1 MSKNI
6 KTCPNC
12 DAYEVKGEYHS
23 LFGCGSYYS
32 DMRGGTPT
40 ITEKRE
46 GYRFQ
51 ETLQCAHN
59 RIATLNIRLRK
70 VEEYV
75 KKQTEVPKKTEPP
88 KKTLKSL
95 EEHNK
100 EAYINFAAVNNLNSG
115 FACPKCGEEM
125 YYSALNSTLL
135 TYPPKRIVNCYK
147 CNYTDHAY

>member
-1 MSKNI
+1 MNKNI

-32 DMRGGTPT
+32 DMRMGTPT
-40 ITEKRE
+40 IIEKRE
-46 GYRFQ
+46 GYKFH

-75 KKQTEVPKKTEPP
+75 KKQTEVPEVP
-88 KKTLKSL
+88 KQTLKSL
-95 EEHNK
+95 EEHNNK
-100 EAYINFAAVNNLNSG
+100 AYNTFAAVNNLNSG
-115 FACPKCGEEM
+115 FACQSVEKNCIIIILIRCWQHILLNEVCSVTSAIIQIM
-125 YYSALNSTLL
+125 YT
-135 TYPPKRIVNCYK
+135 
-147 CNYTDHAY
+147 NYE

>member
-1 MSKNI
+1 MNKNI

-32 DMRGGTPT
+32 DMRMGTPT

-46 GYRFQ
+46 GYRFH

-59 RIATLNIRLRK
+59 RISVLNIRLRK

-75 KKQTEVPKKTEPP
+75 KKQTEVPKKN
-88 KKTLKSL
+88 LKSL

-100 EAYINFAAVNNLNSG
+100 QAYINFAAVNNLNSG

-125 YYSALNSTLL
+125 FYSSLNSTLL
-135 TYPPKRIVNCYK
+135 TYPPKRIVNCWE

>member
-1 MSKNI
+1 MNNTTR
-6 KTCPNC
+6 TCPNC

-32 DMRGGTPT
+32 DMRMGTPT

-46 GYRFQ
+46 GYRFH

-59 RIATLNIRLRK
+59 RIAVLNIRLRK

-75 KKQTEVPKKTEPP
+75 KKQTEVPKKT
-88 KKTLKSL
+88 LKSL
-95 EEHNK
+95 EEHNNK
-100 EAYINFAAVNNLNSG
+100 AYNTFAAVNNLNSG
-115 FACPKCGEEM
+115 FACPKCGEEL

-135 TYPPKRIVNCYK
+135 TYPRKRSVQCNK
-147 CNYTDHAY
+147 CNHTDHAY

>member
-1 MSKNI
+1 MSNNI

-12 DAYEVKGEYHS
+12 GAHEIKGGYHS

-32 DMRGGTPT
+32 DDKGGSPT

-46 GYRFQ
+46 GYRLY

-59 RIATLNIRLRK
+59 RIAVLNNRLFK

-75 KKQTEVPKKTEPP
+75 KKQTEIPKKN
-88 KKTLKSL
+88 LKSL
-95 EEHNK
+95 EQHNK
-100 EAYINFAAVNNLNSG
+100 QAYINFAAINNLNSG

-125 YYSALNSTLL
+125 FYSTLNSTLL
-135 TYPPKRIVNCYK
+135 THPPKRSVNCNK
-147 CNYTDHAY
+147 CNHTDYAY